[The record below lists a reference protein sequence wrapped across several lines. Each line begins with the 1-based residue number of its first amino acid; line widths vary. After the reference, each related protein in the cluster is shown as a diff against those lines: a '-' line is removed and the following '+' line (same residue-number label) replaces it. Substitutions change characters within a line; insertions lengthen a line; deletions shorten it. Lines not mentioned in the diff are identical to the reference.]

1 MTAQKQPLRRIRLV
15 YRRSSTLLKCV
26 VLTAVILCTICL
38 IVLRV
43 SILDERAKAEA
54 LRKQA
59 IALEQEN
66 QQLDEYISDLGTVD
80 SVKRIALELLGLV
93 SPDTIIFLPNDS
105 IQE

>member
-1 MTAQKQPLRRIRLV
+1 MTDQKQPFKRIHLV

-26 VLTAVILCTICL
+26 VLTAVILCTVCL

-43 SILDERAKAEA
+43 SILEERAEAEA
-54 LRKQA
+54 LRSQA

-66 QQLDEYISDLGTVD
+66 QQLDQQISELGTVE

-105 IQE
+105 IPE

>member
-43 SILDERAKAEA
+43 SILEERAEAEA

-66 QQLDEYISDLGTVD
+66 QQLDEYISELGTVD

>member
-43 SILDERAKAEA
+43 SILEERAEAEA
-54 LRKQA
+54 KRKQA

-66 QQLDEYISDLGTVD
+66 QQLDEYISELGTVD

>member
-43 SILDERAKAEA
+43 SILEERAKAEA

-66 QQLDEYISDLGTVD
+66 QQLDEYISELGTVD

>member
-1 MTAQKQPLRRIRLV
+1 MTAQKQPMRRIRLV

-26 VLTAVILCTICL
+26 VLTAVILCTVCL

-43 SILDERAKAEA
+43 SILEEQAKAEA
-54 LRKQA
+54 LRDQA

-66 QQLDEYISDLGTVD
+66 QQLDEYISELGTVD